1 MILAMKKMT
10 WKKFGTK
17 LVNYFLVII
26 LIGAVISCSSRRVE
40 TEKKDSKEVTKIDS
54 VAKVLEK
61 TNIKIDTK
69 KDIEESET
77 IYTPIDSK
85 SYFIIDSKTYK
96 NVQISHRKKK
106 DNTIVAEVKTI
117 DKKQD
122 IAVKKAVN
130 SKLHSN
136 TKHVDKKGLPII
148 AKIGIL
154 LGLIILFLGGSY
166 LYIRK

>member
-1 MILAMKKMT
+1 MKNMT
-10 WKKFGTK
+10 WKRFGTK
-17 LVNYFLVII
+17 SVNYFLVML
-26 LIGAVISCSSRRVE
+26 LIGVVISCSSRKVQ

-54 VAKVLEK
+54 VAKIVEK

-69 KDIEESET
+69 IDTEESELVF
-77 IYTPIDSK
+77 TPIDNTK
-85 SYFIIDSKTYK
+85 EFIVNNKTYK
-96 NVQISHRKKK
+96 NVQIRYKKKK
-106 DNTIVAEVKTI
+106 DNSIVAEVKTT

-130 SKLHSN
+130 SKLKSN
-136 TKHVDKKGLPII
+136 VKSIDKQGLPII

-154 LGLIILFLGGSY
+154 LGLILLFVGGSY

>member
-1 MILAMKKMT
+1 MKKY
-10 WKKFGTK
+10 
-17 LVNYFLVII
+17 LII
-26 LIGAVISCSSRRVE
+26 LLTLFLFNCSSRKVE

-54 VAKVLEK
+54 VAKTVEK

-69 KDIEESET
+69 KDIEESELVF
-77 IYTPIDSK
+77 TPIDNTK
-85 SYFIIDSKTYK
+85 EFIVNNKTYK

-130 SKLHSN
+130 SKLQSN
-136 TKHVDKKGLPII
+136 IKQLDKQGLPII

-154 LGLIILFLGGSY
+154 LGLILLFVGGSY

>member
-1 MILAMKKMT
+1 MKKYLIIIFT
-10 WKKFGTK
+10 
-17 LVNYFLVII
+17 LFLF
-26 LIGAVISCSSRRVE
+26 SCSSRKVE
-40 TEKKDSKEVTKIDS
+40 TEKKETKEVTKIDS
-54 VAKVLEK
+54 VAKIVEK
-61 TNIKIDTK
+61 QVIKIDTK

-85 SYFIIDSKTYK
+85 SYFIIDGKTYK

-106 DNTIVAEVKTI
+106 DNTIIAEIKTI

-136 TKHVDKKGLPII
+136 IKNVDKQGLPII
-148 AKIGIL
+148 AKISIL
-154 LGLIILFLGGSY
+154 LGLILLFVGGSY

>member
-1 MILAMKKMT
+1 MILAMENMT
-10 WKKFGTK
+10 WKRFGTR

-26 LIGAVISCSSRRVE
+26 LIGAVISCSSRKVE
-40 TEKKDSKEVTKIDS
+40 IEKKDSKETTKVDS
-54 VAKVLEK
+54 VAKIVEK
-61 TNIKIDTK
+61 SVIKIDTK
-69 KDIEESET
+69 IDNEESELVF
-77 IYTPIDSK
+77 TPIDNTK
-85 SYFIIDSKTYK
+85 EFIVNNKAYK

-106 DNTIVAEVKTI
+106 DNTIIAEVKTI

-130 SKLHSN
+130 SKLQSSV
-136 TKHVDKKGLPII
+136 KSLDKQGLPII

-154 LGLIILFLGGSY
+154 LGLILLFVGGSY